1 MIHQFQIELL
11 DMTSDTS
18 GEDTDEQLKKVKK
31 SKKDRS
37 PLPTPRTMSQ
47 DQHPP
52 DRATASE
59 EKAKIASPK
68 KSTISDSSVQKDDP
82 VIKKEKVTSTT
93 PTSLRIREQ
102 AEIVLLSSSDDAEIE
117 KSKEIKK
124 PMVQEVEEPP
134 ETKPK
139 KQVIIGALQKYAT
152 GMSYLEPGG
161 SRGQKDYYD
170 TDIVVVIL

>member
-139 KQVIIGALQKYAT
+139 K
-152 GMSYLEPGG
+152 
-161 SRGQKDYYD
+161 
-170 TDIVVVIL
+170 